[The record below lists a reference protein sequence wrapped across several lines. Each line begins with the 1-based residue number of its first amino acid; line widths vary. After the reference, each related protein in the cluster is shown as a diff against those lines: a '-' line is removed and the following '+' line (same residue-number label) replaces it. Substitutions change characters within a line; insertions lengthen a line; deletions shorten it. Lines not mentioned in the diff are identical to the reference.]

1 MFNDINTWLR
11 VFFAFQTSAM
21 ESRGFVQLD
30 DATDPERWP
39 CTNGYDVIAIG
50 AVIDPYLRDPRG
62 FGGHALARRWRTV
75 TEDIAHHALTAP
87 EAVFAENLTFWRTLA
102 AVCVHLHSEGAPLPP
117 PHVLDAMLVL
127 LGDPTELRNVGPKGD
142 GPFKHFDN
150 VRTFDDLYIEQWKY
164 LRDLRGFDELAP
176 EPGMSGPKAK
186 TPRTTNAD
194 VIALADY
201 WSKQLADVKE
211 IFGHKGVVERWK
223 AARADVD
230 ALARTGDPN
239 AMYPKNNGFWRALKS
254 TAIHVAVADEAP
266 SKWDMAMDAVK
277 ESVQALPERI
287 KTGASKAADA
297 LGDATAEVAHGAGK
311 VVGGLFSGLGLTTP
325 LVIGA
330 GLVGLYFVT
339 RNRGNSSPES
349 KS

>member
-1 MFNDINTWLR
+1 MFDDINTWLR
-11 VFFAFQTSAM
+11 VFQAFQASAID
-21 ESRGFVQLD
+21 SRGFVQLD
-30 DATDPERWP
+30 GQAETERWP
-39 CTNGYDVIAIG
+39 RTSGFDIIAIG
-50 AVIDPYLRDPRG
+50 AVVDPYLRNPRG
-62 FGGHALARRWRTV
+62 FGGHAIAWRWLAA
-75 TEDIAHHALTAP
+75 TEDIARHALIDPDA
-87 EAVFAENLTFWRTLA
+87 EYAENRAFWRALVA
-102 AVCVHLHSEGAPLPP
+102 ACVYLHSEGAPLPP
-117 PHVLDAMLVL
+117 LDVIDAMLVL
-127 LGDPTELRNVGPKGD
+127 LGDPVELRNVGPRGD

-150 VRTFDDLYIEQWKY
+150 VRTFDELYVEQWKH

-176 EPGMSGPKAK
+176 EPGTAGPKAK

-211 IFGHKGVVERWK
+211 VFGHKGVVERWK

-230 ALARTGDPN
+230 AIARSGDPN
-239 AMYPKNNGFWRALKS
+239 AVYPKNNGFWRALKA

-277 ESVQALPERI
+277 DSVKALPERI

-311 VVGGLFSGLGLTTP
+311 VVGGLVSGLGLTTP

-339 RNRGNSSPES
+339 RNRGGSSSEP
-349 KS
+349 KP